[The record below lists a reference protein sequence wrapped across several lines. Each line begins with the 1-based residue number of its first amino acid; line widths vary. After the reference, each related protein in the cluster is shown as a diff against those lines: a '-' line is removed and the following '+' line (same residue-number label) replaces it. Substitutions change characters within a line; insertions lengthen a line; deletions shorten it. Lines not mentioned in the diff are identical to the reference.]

1 MIDQTAETQ
10 DGASN
15 SPAVASELPSQIGP
29 YRIIELLGK
38 GGMGMV
44 LLGESE
50 LPKRK
55 VAIKLMLSSQFDTD
69 ALSRFRQEMEVLAR
83 LEHPGIGRLYEV
95 GTIILAGTEQPWYA
109 MEYVAGL
116 QLDEYVRRNKLD
128 VKAIFRLVAKIAHAL
143 QYAHQKGVI
152 HRDIKPANIIVDA
165 QMQPKILDFGIA
177 RLNEPDATGVR
188 TRFGQIIGTLAYM
201 SPEQLAS
208 STNADVRS
216 DVYALG
222 VVLYELLTG
231 ELPLKISTTSLLDAI
246 KELAEGKRVSL
257 STLRPNLRGEVELIV
272 DTASNRELSQRYDSA
287 ASFAGDL
294 ESYLSNRPLQARR
307 PSFGYVFGKFVRRN
321 PTLVAALGFALLALI
336 GATIWSIVAAE
347 RAKLAQQQAQTAKI
361 QAEARA
367 AEANAVVSFLSD
379 ALAGAAPEA
388 TMGREV
394 KLVDVLSDASRQTL
408 PAAQANVE
416 VKIRQ
421 TLLETY
427 IALGLFTEAEVELE
441 RMTDL
446 CRTLASNTNCRL
458 MPMLRARVLSLSGR
472 HELALPM
479 ARQGLD
485 LVRTEFGATSNE
497 AIDTQLDYAEILNN
511 LGDSKASLKEFQ
523 DALKR
528 SEGRA
533 ALPPKLDLKMRTLLS
548 DALAEEG
555 DLTGAEAVLKVAL
568 TKVIAAL
575 GKDYPT
581 VLLARN
587 SLISFSVDR
596 GENAQAIKE
605 YTELLEDATRIF
617 GPEHR
622 VTMTILGNLAASQY
636 QNKELD
642 AAEANFSRRAEV
654 FARKFASDWK
664 SILNNAI
671 NRAAIQSNR
680 KKFAQG
686 LSDIDGAISAAAQ
699 HDAFPAELANAYSW
713 RGYFLW
719 KLGRLVEAHEQMQTL
734 VKRFQTLY
742 GEDDVQ
748 LARYRLRLGL
758 VMIDQRQV
766 AQGQAFIAQAL
777 PKLIASYGPTHQ
789 SVIDAKAALQIAPPK
804 N

>member
-10 DGASN
+10 DGSSNTASV
-15 SPAVASELPSQIGP
+15 PSELPRQIGP

-55 VAIKLMLSSQFDTD
+55 VAIKLMLASQFDAD
-69 ALSRFRQEMEVLAR
+69 ALSRFRQEMEALAR

-95 GTIILAGTEQPWYA
+95 GTIVLAGTEQPWYA

-128 VKAIFRLVAKIAHAL
+128 VEAIFRLVAKIAHAL
-143 QYAHQKGVI
+143 QFAHQKGVI

-177 RLNEPDATGVR
+177 RLNEPDASGVR

-208 STNADVRS
+208 SANADVRS

-246 KELAEGKRVSL
+246 KELSDGKRVSL

-272 DTASNRELSQRYDSA
+272 DTASNRELTQRYDSA

-294 ESYLSNRPLQARR
+294 ESYLSNRPLHARR

-321 PTLVAALGFALLALI
+321 PTLVAALCLALLVLI
-336 GATIWSIVAAE
+336 GATIWSLVAAE
-347 RAKLAQQQAQTAKI
+347 RAKLAQQQAQMAKM

-367 AEANAVVSFLSD
+367 AEANAVVGFLSD
-379 ALAGAAPEA
+379 ALAGAAPAA

-394 KLVDVLSDASRQTL
+394 KLTDVLSDASRQKL
-408 PAAQANVE
+408 PLAQANVE

-427 IALGLFTEAEVELE
+427 LALGLFIEAEAELE

-458 MPMLRARVLSLSGR
+458 MPMLQARVLSLSGR
-472 HELALPM
+472 HELALPF
-479 ARQGLD
+479 AKQGLD
-485 LVRTEFGATSNE
+485 AVRIEFGANSDE
-497 AIDTQLDYAEILNN
+497 AIDTQTNYAEILNN
-511 LGDSKASLKEFQ
+511 LGDSKASIQEFQ
-523 DALKR
+523 DAIKR
-528 SEGRA
+528 SETRT

-555 DLTGAEAVLKVAL
+555 DLNGAEAVLKIAL
-568 TKVIAAL
+568 TRALVAL

-587 SLISFSVDR
+587 SLISFRLDR
-596 GENAQAIKE
+596 GESAQATTE

-622 VTMTILGNLAASQY
+622 TTMTILGNLAASQY
-636 QNKELD
+636 RNRDFD
-642 AAEANFSRRAEV
+642 AAEANFNRRADV

-686 LSDIDGAISAAAQ
+686 LSDIDSAILAAAQ

-734 VKRFQTLY
+734 VTRFASLY
-742 GEDDVQ
+742 GEDDIQ

-758 VMIDQRQV
+758 VMIDQQQIV
-766 AQGQAFIAQAL
+766 KGQAFIAQAL
-777 PKLIASYGPTHQ
+777 PKLMASYGPEHQ
-789 SVIDAKAALQIAPPK
+789 TVRDAKAALEIAPPK

>member
-10 DGASN
+10 DGSN
-15 SPAVASELPSQIGP
+15 SLTLVGELPSQIGP

-55 VAIKLMLSSQFDTD
+55 VAIKLMLSSQFDAD

-95 GTIILAGTEQPWYA
+95 GTIVIAGTEQPWYA
-109 MEYVAGL
+109 MEYVSGL

-177 RLNEPDATGVR
+177 RLNEPDASGVR

-257 STLRPNLRGEVELIV
+257 GTLRPNLRGEVELIV

-321 PTLVAALGFALLALI
+321 PTLVAALSLAIMALI
-336 GATIWSIVAAE
+336 GATIWSIVAAD
-347 RAKLAQQQAQTAKI
+347 RAKLAQLQAQAAKI

-367 AEANAVVSFLSD
+367 AEANAVVGFLSD
-379 ALAGAAPEA
+379 ALAGAAPA
-388 TMGREV
+388 ASMGREV
-394 KLVDVLSDASRQTL
+394 KLIDVLSDASRQKL
-408 PAAQANVE
+408 PPAQANVE

-427 IALGLFTEAEVELE
+427 VALGLFPQAQAELD
-441 RMTDL
+441 RMIIL
-446 CRTLASNTNCRL
+446 CGGIEMNANCRL
-458 MPMLRARVLSLSGR
+458 MPVLHARVLSSSGR
-472 HELALPM
+472 HELALPF
-479 ARQGLD
+479 ARQSLD
-485 LVRTEFGATSNE
+485 LVRTEFGAASNE
-497 AIDTQLDYAEILNN
+497 AIDTQLNYAEILNN
-511 LGDSKASLKEFQ
+511 LGDSKASLNEFH

-528 SEGRA
+528 SETRL

-548 DALAEEG
+548 DALAEAG
-555 DLTGAEAVLKVAL
+555 DLTGAEAVLKAAL
-568 TKVIAAL
+568 TRAIAAL
-575 GKDYPT
+575 GKDFPT

-587 SLISFSVDR
+587 SLISFNIDR
-596 GENAQAIKE
+596 GANAQAIEE
-605 YTELLEDATRIF
+605 YTELLKDATRIF

-622 VTMTILGNLAASQY
+622 ITMTILGNLATSQY

-642 AAEANFSRRAEV
+642 AAEANFNRRAEV

-671 NRAAIQSNR
+671 NRAAIQRDR

-686 LSDIDGAISAAAQ
+686 LADVDSAILAAAQ

-713 RGYFLW
+713 RGFFLW
-719 KLGRLVEAHEQMQTL
+719 KLGRLEEAQEQMQNL
-734 VKRFQTLY
+734 VTRFESLY

-758 VMIDQRQV
+758 VMIDQQQIV
-766 AQGQAFIAQAL
+766 KGQAFILRAL
-777 PKLIASYGPTHQ
+777 PKLTASYGPDHQ
-789 SVIDAKAALQIAPPK
+789 TVRDAKAALQIAPPK